1 MRQHRNPLL
10 EKLKSTHSNA
20 IVVRCVCGS
29 SFVLRMLRLAFC
41 IPLLLLLY
49 CFHSLGNARLACPRV
64 RRPST
69 SLVPFA
75 GRARL
80 APLGSA
86 RLVCLHDRCWRTSRV
101 PFLGK
106 ARLTSLFE
114 YYIFLGG
121 NARDNMGLVVLQQ
134 RRAPRKMRAG
144 VVGL

>member
-1 MRQHRNPLL
+1 M
-10 EKLKSTHSNA
+10 
-20 IVVRCVCGS
+20 
-29 SFVLRMLRLAFC
+29 LRMLRLAFC

-86 RLVCLHDRCWRTSRV
+86 RLVCLHDCRLRTSLV
-101 PFLGK
+101 PFVGK
-106 ARLTSLFE
+106 ARLATLPA
-114 YYIFLGG
+114 Y
-121 NARDNMGLVVLQQ
+121 
-134 RRAPRKMRAG
+134 
-144 VVGL
+144 